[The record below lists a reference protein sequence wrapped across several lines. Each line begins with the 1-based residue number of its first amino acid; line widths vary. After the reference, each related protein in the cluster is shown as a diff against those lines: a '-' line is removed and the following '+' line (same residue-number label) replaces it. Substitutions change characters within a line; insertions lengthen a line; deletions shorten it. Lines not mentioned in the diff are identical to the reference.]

1 MIILNRRERVMRK
14 PILAL
19 LPVLTGNA
27 SCYRS
32 TMKYSIAALVICLFF
47 VSPALAW
54 NNKGHMVI
62 AKLAW
67 DQLNQPAKVAA
78 TRILKTHPHYAE
90 FLVADRPDNIPED
103 QWAFMRAAT
112 WSDWVRSHHRS
123 QFDNPTWHCTNKPY
137 VPQGS
142 KLKESD
148 FPPKSPNVVTQI
160 TEAITKVK
168 SGTAEEKPIYFC
180 WLLHL
185 VGDVH
190 QPLHCTALFS
200 EKFPKGDRGG
210 NLLLVRIKEGDPKK
224 LHALWD
230 GLFGTS
236 TQWSSIR
243 GTIDDIAQSEK
254 ENQVQIDADLKS
266 ATTPDDWANEGLAS
280 AKKDVYLDGKLAVA
294 NSDDRPK
301 KEDVPNLPADYMKNA
316 GKVARIAAAKA
327 GHRLAQTLSTAL

>member
-1 MIILNRRERVMRK
+1 
-14 PILAL
+14 
-19 LPVLTGNA
+19 
-27 SCYRS
+27 
-32 TMKYSIAALVICLFF
+32 MKNSIVALVVCLFCA
-47 VSPALAW
+47 SPALAW
-54 NNKGHMVI
+54 NDKGHMVI

-67 DQLNQPAKVAA
+67 DQLSPSAKDSAVG
-78 TRILKTHPHYAE
+78 ILKTHPHYTE

-103 QWAFMRAAT
+103 LWVFMRAAT
-112 WSDWVRSHHRS
+112 WPDWIRNHHRDTNLS
-123 QFDNPTWHCTNKPY
+123 HPTWHYINKPY
-137 VPQGS
+137 VPEGS

-148 FPPKSPNVVTQI
+148 FPPGTPNAVTQI

-168 SGTAEEKPIYFC
+168 SGTAEEKPIYLC

-224 LHALWD
+224 LHPLWD
-230 GLFGTS
+230 GLFGKS
-236 TQWSSIR
+236 TKWSSIK
-243 GTIDDIAQSEK
+243 GTIDDIAQIEK
-254 ENQVQIDADLKS
+254 DNQAQIDADLKS
-266 ATTPDDWANEGLAS
+266 ATSPDDWANEGLAS
-280 AKKDVYLDGKLAVA
+280 AKKDAYLNGKLAVA
-294 NSDDRPK
+294 NSDDKPDR
-301 KEDVPNLPADYMKNA
+301 EDVPKLPADYMKNA